1 MKILALD
8 FSSPQ
13 RSVAVLTAPDAMAR
27 EVLDSSLGR
36 DMKPFALIEAALRQ
50 AGLEREVIE
59 CLAIGLGPG
68 SYTGIRVAV
77 SLAQGWQLATGVKL
91 LGVSSVACIAA
102 QAAVSPGSAG
112 LWPARRG
119 LPETRQQDAGAPG
132 QFSVVIDAQRGEF
145 YLASYEV
152 QNGSAR
158 ETAPLRLASRAEV
171 EERERAGDQLIG
183 PEVTR
188 WFPHGR
194 IVFPQAATLARLA
207 STRSDFLPGEKLDP
221 IYLRETTFAKAP
233 PSRPLPFALED

>member
-13 RSVAVLTAPDAMAR
+13 RSVAVLTAQDAVAH
-27 EVLDSSLGR
+27 EVLDSSPGR
-36 DMKPFALIEAALRQ
+36 DMKPFALIEAVLRQ
-50 AGLEREVIE
+50 AGLEREAIE

-91 LGVSSVACIAA
+91 LGVSSVECIAA
-102 QAAVSPGSAG
+102 QAV
-112 LWPARRG
+112 
-119 LPETRQQDAGAPG
+119 TDGANG
-132 QFSVVIDAQRGEF
+132 KFSVVIDAQRGEF
-145 YLASYEV
+145 YLASYEA
-152 QNGSAR
+152 QNGDAC
-158 ETAPLRLASRAEV
+158 ETAPLRLATRAEV

-188 WFPHGR
+188 WFPNGR

-207 STRSDFLPGEKLDP
+207 FTQSDFLPGEKLDP
-221 IYLRETTFAKAP
+221 IYLRETTFVKAP
-233 PSRPLPFALED
+233 PTRPLPFAL